1 MEPANSTA
9 SSTESR
15 WRTRLI
21 VGLLLSVWLVL
32 SGRLV
37 MLQFVDSEQLR
48 KLAERQR
55 TIREVVPAR
64 PGEIVDREGRV
75 LATTI
80 RVSSIYVVPNRID
93 DGWEIAQQ
101 LADTLK
107 IDRDALFERLA
118 VYPERQ
124 FQWVKRRLTDDEV
137 VRVRGLDLPAGAW
150 GFRDEY
156 LRQYPQGSLAA
167 QVLGTRDI
175 DGLGRGG
182 IESSFD
188 RTLRGDDGYR
198 ELECDAR
205 GRVIDIN
212 ASTDKPPRHGQPVML
227 TIDSILQLYAE
238 RAMDESFE
246 KWKPKSCAAAV
257 MDAKTG
263 ELLAL
268 ASRPTFDPNQPGNAP
283 ADAWTNRLL
292 ADMYEPGSTFKPFI
306 VAWAFKHEAIQR
318 EEIFNCENGVY
329 RMGRR
334 MLKDFRPHGNL
345 NVVDI
350 LVKSSNIGMAKIG
363 ERLGNPRL
371 HDAAVTFGFGAK
383 TGIELPGEVSGRM
396 LPLKKWTSYSTGSIP
411 MGQEI
416 AVTPIQLLAA
426 YGALSN
432 GGQLVTPHVVRHDE
446 DKPGNGPAILTSQAI
461 DPEIAEWIRIHALRE
476 VVKRGTGK
484 KADLPGFR
492 VFGKTGTS
500 QKLDPVTGGYSHD
513 RHVNSFVCG
522 APAEDPRVLVIVVVD
537 EPHGGPGEHL
547 GGIVA
552 APIAADILHKSLL
565 HLGVTPDGT
574 TLQAAEN
581 VSDDT
586 IIE

>member
-1 MEPANSTA
+1 MATA
-9 SSTESR
+9 HSAASASDSR

-21 VGLLLSVWLVL
+21 VGLLLAVWLVL

-37 MLQFVDSEQLR
+37 LLQLFNGDELR
-48 KLAERQR
+48 RLAERQR

-64 PGEIVDREGRV
+64 PGEIFDREGRV

-80 RVSSIYVVPNRID
+80 RVSSLYVVPNRIND
-93 DGWEIAQQ
+93 AWDIAQQ

-107 IDRDALFERLA
+107 IDRDSLFEKLA
-118 VYPERQ
+118 VHPERQ
-124 FQWVKRRLTDDEV
+124 FLWVKRRLTDGEV
-137 VRVRGLDLPAGAW
+137 ARVRELDLPAGSW
-150 GFRDEY
+150 GFHDEY

-167 QVLGTRDI
+167 QVLGSRDI
-175 DGLGRGG
+175 DNRGHGG

-188 RTLRGDDGYR
+188 HSLRGDDGFR

-205 GRVIDIN
+205 GRVIDIKIRADRQPKN
-212 ASTDKPPRHGQPVML
+212 GQPLTL

-238 RAMDESFE
+238 RAMDDAFS
-246 KWKPKSCAAAV
+246 KWSPKSCAAAV
-257 MDAKTG
+257 MDAKSG

-283 ADAWTNRLL
+283 PDAWTNRLL
-292 ADMYEPGSTFKPFI
+292 ADMYEPGSTFKPF
-306 VAWAFKHEAIQR
+306 VVSWAIKR
-318 EEIFNCENGVY
+318 EVIGRDEIFYCENGSY
-329 RMGRR
+329 HMGRR
-334 MLKDFRPHGNL
+334 LLKDFRPYGSL

-363 ERLGNPRL
+363 ERLGNERL
-371 HDAAVTFGFGAK
+371 YEACAAFGFGAK
-383 TGIELPGEVSGRM
+383 TGIELPGESAGRL
-396 LPLKKWTSYSTGSIP
+396 LPLKKWTSYSTGSVP

-432 GGQLVTPHVVRHDE
+432 GGQLVTPHVVRRDE
-446 DKPGNGPAILTSQAI
+446 ASPGNEPALIQAQAVE
-461 DPEIAEWIRIHALRE
+461 PEIAEWVRINALRE

-484 KADLPGFR
+484 KADLAGFR

-500 QKLDPVTGGYSHD
+500 QKVDPATGTYSHS
-513 RHVNSFVCG
+513 RHVNAFVCG

-537 EPHGGPGEHL
+537 EPTGGPGEHL

-574 TLQAAEN
+574 TPQTA
-581 VSDDT
+581 VHDT
-586 IIE
+586 VDLYRE

>member
-1 MEPANSTA
+1 MAIANPADSVTDP
-9 SSTESR
+9 R
-15 WRTRLI
+15 WRTRLVI
-21 VGLLLSVWLVL
+21 ASLVVVWLIL

-37 MLQFVDSEQLR
+37 LLQLFNGDELR
-48 KLAERQR
+48 RLAERQR

-64 PGEIVDREGRV
+64 PGDIVDRDGRI

-80 RVSSIYVVPNRID
+80 RVPSLFVVPSRID
-93 DGWEIAQQ
+93 DAWDTAQQ
-101 LADTLK
+101 LADAIK

-118 VYPERQ
+118 VHPERQ

-137 VRVRGLDLPAGAW
+137 ARVRQLEFPAAAW

-156 LRQYPQGSLAA
+156 LRTYPQGSLAA
-167 QVLGTRDI
+167 QVLGSRDI
-175 DGLGRGG
+175 DNRGHGG
-182 IESSFD
+182 IEFSFD
-188 RTLRGDDGYR
+188 RTLRGSDGVR

-205 GRVIDIN
+205 GRVIGIN
-212 ASTDKPPRHGQPVML
+212 DRTDRPPQPGQPVTL
-227 TIDSILQLYAE
+227 TIDSILQLYSE
-238 RAMDESFE
+238 RAMDDAFS
-246 KWKPKSCAAAV
+246 KWSPKSCATAV
-257 MDAKTG
+257 MDAKSG

-283 ADAWTNRLL
+283 PDAWTNRLL
-292 ADMYEPGSTFKPFI
+292 ADMYEPGSTFKPF
-306 VAWAFKHEAIQR
+306 VVSWALKHEVIAR
-318 EEIFNCENGVY
+318 DEVFYCENGSY

-334 MLKDFRPHGNL
+334 LLNDFRPYGSL

-363 ERLGNPRL
+363 ERLGNERL
-371 HDAAVTFGFGAK
+371 YEACAAYGFGAK
-383 TGIELPGEVSGRM
+383 TGIELPGESAGRL
-396 LPLKKWTSYSTGSIP
+396 LPLKKWTSYSTGSVP

-432 GGQLVTPHVVRHDE
+432 GGQLVTPHVIRRDE
-446 DKPGNGPAILTSQAI
+446 ASPGNEPALIQAQAI
-461 DPEIAEWIRIHALRE
+461 EPEIAEWVRINALRE

-484 KADLPGFR
+484 KADLAGFR

-500 QKLDPVTGGYSHD
+500 QKVDPATGTYSHS
-513 RHVNSFVCG
+513 RHVNAFVCG
-522 APAEDPRVLVIVVVD
+522 APADDPRVLVIVVVD

-574 TLQAAEN
+574 MPQTA
-581 VSDDT
+581 VHDTDDLYR
-586 IIE
+586 E